1 MAHKIGRQT
10 VIIDSPVG
18 IAAAAAVGSKKEG
31 EGPLRKSFDIINDD
45 SRFGKDTWEK
55 AESKMQELA
64 CWKALRKAGLE
75 MGDIDFLFAGD
86 LLNQCIASAFG
97 ARGSGV
103 PYLGLYGACS
113 TFSEG
118 CGIASVF
125 ADSFAKNCLA
135 VASSHFCSAERQYRF
150 PLEYGG
156 QRPPSAQW
164 TATAAGAAVISREAG
179 APFVKAVTFG
189 TVEDLGIN
197 DQNNMGAAM
206 APAAAKTLSQFFR
219 DTYSDPEDYDLI
231 VTGDLGAVGTKLM
244 RELMAAEGFSLGEN
258 YDDCGLMLYD
268 REVQQVEAGASGC
281 GCSAAVISGNIF
293 PRMKSGE
300 LKNVIAIS
308 TGALMSPT
316 SVQQGE
322 TIPGVAHLVCYSSDK
337 GWIF

>member
-281 GCSAAVISGNIF
+281 GCSTAVISGNIF